1 MQARFRPL
9 PVLFVL
15 TAAFGMAQAQPGAS
29 SNGHVLN
36 LERFGAGVP
45 GGWLL
50 DGNGFT
56 WEPETGPGR
65 LGPGAG
71 RLHFGDAGRIEI
83 TSPAHR
89 LEPGRPHTLLLWFR
103 SEPAGASLS
112 VSLHDNES
120 RQALAFEQ
128 TVTATPE
135 WQQVRMT
142 HALPEALKDCYYLRL
157 SASGANTTLWLDGLW
172 LGATDAELPAN
183 WQPAW
188 HAAAVVVAPDAPWGV
203 VAGNGPLRYRVRVA
217 GATAPG
223 ARLQTRVSTT
233 GGPPAS
239 PRSRSTRR
247 ATGSARPRSR
257 ATS

>member
-112 VSLHDNES
+112 VSL
-120 RQALAFEQ
+120 
-128 TVTATPE
+128 
-135 WQQVRMT
+135 
-142 HALPEALKDCYYLRL
+142 
-157 SASGANTTLWLDGLW
+157 
-172 LGATDAELPAN
+172 
-183 WQPAW
+183 
-188 HAAAVVVAPDAPWGV
+188 
-203 VAGNGPLRYRVRVA
+203 
-217 GATAPG
+217 
-223 ARLQTRVSTT
+223 
-233 GGPPAS
+233 
-239 PRSRSTRR
+239 
-247 ATGSARPRSR
+247 
-257 ATS
+257 